1 MSKHQFAL
9 HLRGLPWSAT
19 LEQISEFMEGRAQP
33 EVRVSK
39 KKILRVLG
47 SIFQKLEKC
56 QN

>member
-33 EVRVSK
+33 EVRVSDFL
-39 KKILRVLG
+39 INFF
-47 SIFQKLEKC
+47 SIFFSNQSFEMS
-56 QN
+56 